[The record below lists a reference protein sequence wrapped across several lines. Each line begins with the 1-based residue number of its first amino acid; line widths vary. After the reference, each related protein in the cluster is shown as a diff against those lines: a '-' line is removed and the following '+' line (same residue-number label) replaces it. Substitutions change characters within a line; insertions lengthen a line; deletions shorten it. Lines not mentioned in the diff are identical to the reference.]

1 MDETDL
7 IILRKLLDNSRLT
20 YRELAELTDMAVST
34 IHKRINT
41 LIEDDV
47 ILGFI
52 ARPSIIALKSLLVT
66 IFGTSN
72 AKSLNAVSKEL
83 GQNEN
88 VVSVATASG
97 KMMYI
102 SGFLRDISALRDHS
116 AYISKTAEMSE
127 PTVGI
132 IDVPY
137 ITLPEPLTTIDYKII
152 KSLNRDSR
160 KPITDVADDV
170 GVSTK
175 TVKKRLDRMIENNL
189 VEFSIEWS
197 DKAENN
203 LTTGFHLHLNEGTD
217 IDSTSKHLFEKYN
230 QNTIACIAFS
240 NIPNLII
247 MFTWTKDTQKS
258 YEIQEKLQNEGFRDV
273 IPHLIIST
281 DYYESWVDK
290 LVRSK

>member
-1 MDETDL
+1 MDEIDL
-7 IILRKLLDNSRLT
+7 IILRKLFKNSRLT
-20 YRELAELTDMAVST
+20 YRALAELTDMAVST
-34 IHKRINT
+34 VHKRISN
-41 LIEDDV
+41 LIEDEV

-72 AKSLNAVSKEL
+72 AKSFTEVSKEL

-88 VVSVATASG
+88 VISVAMASG

-116 AYISKTAEMSE
+116 VYVSKAAEMSE

-137 ITLPEPLTTIDYKII
+137 STLPEPLTSIDFKII

-160 KPITDVADDV
+160 KPVIDIADDI
-170 GVSTK
+170 GLSSK

-189 VEFSIEWS
+189 VELNIEWS

-203 LTTGFHLHLNEGTD
+203 LTTGFHIHLNEGTD
-217 IDSTSKHLFEKYN
+217 LYFTSNYLFEKYN
-230 QNTIACIAFS
+230 QNVIACIAFS
-240 NIPNLII
+240 NIPNFIYMI
-247 MFTWTKDTQKS
+247 VWTKNTQES
-258 YEIQEKLQNEGFRDV
+258 YKIQEKLQTEGFRDV

-281 DYYESWVDK
+281 EYYECWVDK

>member
-7 IILRKLLDNSRLT
+7 IILRKLLDDSRMT
-20 YRELAELTDMAVST
+20 YRELAELTDMALST
-34 IHKRINT
+34 IHKRINK
-41 LIEDDV
+41 LIEDEV

-52 ARPSIIALKSLLVT
+52 ARPSMIALKSLLVT

-72 AKSLNAVSKEL
+72 AKSLNTVSKEL

-88 VVSVATASG
+88 VVSVAIASG

-116 AYISKTAEMSE
+116 AYVSKTAEMSE

-137 ITLPEPLTTIDYKII
+137 TTFPEPLTSIDFKIL
-152 KSLNRDSR
+152 KSLNKDSR
-160 KPITDVADDV
+160 KPVTDIADDI
-170 GVSTK
+170 GLSTK

-197 DKAENN
+197 DRAENN
-203 LTTGFHLHLNEGTD
+203 LTTGFHIHLKEGTD
-217 IDSTSKHLFEKYN
+217 INSISQYLFEKYN
-230 QNTIACIAFS
+230 ENTIACISFS
-240 NIPNLII
+240 NIPNFII
-247 MFTWTKDTQKS
+247 MFTWTRNTQES
-258 YEIQEKLQNEGFRDV
+258 HEIQEKLQTEGFRDV

-281 DYYESWVDK
+281 DYYDCWVDK
-290 LVRSK
+290 LLRSK